1 MLMSPMSRSTTHNIH
16 KKLYTV
22 LRILEDE
29 IEITL

>member
-1 MLMSPMSRSTTHNIH
+1 MLMSPMSGSTTHNIH

-22 LRILEDE
+22 LRIFEDE